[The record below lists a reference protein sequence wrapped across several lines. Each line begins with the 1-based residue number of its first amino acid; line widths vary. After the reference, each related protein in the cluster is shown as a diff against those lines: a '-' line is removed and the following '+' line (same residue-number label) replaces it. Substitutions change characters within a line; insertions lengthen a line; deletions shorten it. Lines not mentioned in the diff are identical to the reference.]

1 MLNMY
6 MSMFTIKMYL
16 TFTNFDL
23 QSFVMTRTILR
34 VKRHAHITP
43 LHRIHYRAEKITLL
57 DAEENLVTLD
67 H

>member
-1 MLNMY
+1 

-34 VKRHAHITP
+34 VKRHTQITP
-43 LHRIHYRAEKITLL
+43 SHPIHYRAEKITLL